1 MGILDLLT
9 EDEVALE
16 DIALQG
22 QPEDRI
28 RERFAPVMA
37 APDAKDFYYLLEREL
52 NIDPA
57 SAATLSGS
65 TGAMHRQFYSPVTGD
80 NFGKD
85 GNGVIG
91 ADPLLGKGVYNYMR
105 YLGEMRFDA
114 DAVKNARQALEQRPG
129 INEYSVLGGNNCIDF
144 SMDMLDE
151 MLRQKTGQGLN

>member
-1 MGILDLLT
+1 MGILDLLK

-16 DIALQG
+16 ELALKG

-37 APDAKDFYYLLEREL
+37 APDAQDYYHLVQRNL
-52 NIDPA
+52 NIPEPA
-57 SAATLSGS
+57 AGSAGS
-65 TGAMHRQFYSPVTGD
+65 SKLMHRQFFSPVTWD
-80 NFGKD
+80 NFGKMED
-85 GNGVIG
+85 GSIIP
-91 ADPLLGKGVYNYMR
+91 DPLLGRGVYG
-105 YLGEMRFDA
+105 YLGLLGNMRFDA